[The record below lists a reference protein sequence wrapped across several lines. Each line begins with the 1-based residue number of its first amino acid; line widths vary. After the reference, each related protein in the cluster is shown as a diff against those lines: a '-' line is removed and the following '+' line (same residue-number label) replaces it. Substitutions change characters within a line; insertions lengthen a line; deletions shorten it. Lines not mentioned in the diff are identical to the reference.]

1 MLYIL
6 LILLLISIIANIF
19 LLICLKKS
27 FNQIDILESWLVEFK
42 YLVNTAYNKLK
53 IVDDKGIF
61 VKDDD
66 VGFIFTEMLQ
76 IIELTNKR
84 VQSNDNDK
92 FSNRNEKNKNETF

>member
-1 MLYIL
+1 MLYL
-6 LILLLISIIANIF
+6 FLILLLLSTMTNIF
-19 LLICLKKS
+19 LLICLKKA

-42 YLVNTAYNKLK
+42 YLVTNAYNKLK
-53 IVDDKGIF
+53 FVDDKCIF

-66 VGFIFTEMLQ
+66 VGFIFTEILN

-92 FSNRNEKNKNETF
+92 FSNINEKNQR